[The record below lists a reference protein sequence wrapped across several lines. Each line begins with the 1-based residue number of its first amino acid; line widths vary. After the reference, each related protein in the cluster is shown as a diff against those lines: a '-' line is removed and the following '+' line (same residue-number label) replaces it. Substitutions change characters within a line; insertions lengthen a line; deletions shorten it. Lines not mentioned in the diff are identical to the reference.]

1 MTAFVVVGALGLV
14 IVLAA
19 LLLGD
24 LLDGVFGAVSPDT
37 GGGLLSSEVIGS
49 FLATFGFGAALL
61 MWGLSLPP
69 AAAGLGGLAA
79 GTLVGVL
86 AWALGR
92 SVMRMPTDRT
102 MRTGDLV
109 GAFGTVVTRI
119 PRNGYGEV
127 AVNYLGQRH
136 KLNARAES
144 PLAQGTAVVVVSV
157 SSPTSVVVT
166 EADF

>member
-1 MTAFVVVGALGLV
+1 MTAFVVVGALGLL

-24 LLDGVFGAVSPDT
+24 VLDGVFDAVNLDT

-49 FLATFGFGAALL
+49 FLAAFGFGAALL

-79 GTLVGVL
+79 GTLVGAL
-86 AWALGR
+86 AFALAR
-92 SVMRMPTDRT
+92 SVMHMPTDRT
-102 MRTGDLV
+102 MRSADLV
-109 GAFGTVVTRI
+109 GALGVVVTRI
-119 PRNGYGEV
+119 PGNGYGEV

-144 PLAQGTAVVVVSV
+144 PLAKGTAVVVVSV
-157 SSPTSVVVT
+157 SSPTSVVVA